1 MEGLAAPAPASSRL
15 GHLNSAEI
23 RGPRRKTVEHGRGC
37 VAETN
42 VSATGQ
48 SRGDELPM
56 RGNGVI
62 RLFAGVRPVPHFD
75 QFAGFHHPGQTVVGL
90 SLATQRAGQP
100 HAIVHRLSTTQ
111 EQTEQEASA
120 KSVDTASAVHITRFS
135 PAQPLPNLVAATED
149 SRAAT
154 RFARGCTARGWPAD
168 AQLT

>member
-23 RGPRRKTVEHGRGC
+23 RGPRRKTVQHGRGC

-48 SRGDELPM
+48 CRGDELPM
-56 RGNGVI
+56 RGYGVI
-62 RLFAGVRPVPHFD
+62 S